1 MMFQIDNIFQPDL
14 WLRKG
19 MWLNME
25 EATQKILWGMLIEN
39 QLYKLLEFAKS
50 ETEREQLI
58 KNFSVENGIPIE
70 FIKDKISRINQVK
83 KKKKGD
89 DYPER

>member
-1 MMFQIDNIFQPDL
+1 
-14 WLRKG
+14 
-19 MWLNME
+19 ME

-50 ETEREQLI
+50 ESEREQLI

-70 FIKDKISRINQVK
+70 FIKDKISRINQVIK
-83 KKKKGD
+83 QKKGD

>member
-1 MMFQIDNIFQPDL
+1 MFQIDNIFQPDL

-70 FIKDKISRINQVK
+70 FIKDKIARINQVMK
-83 KKKKGD
+83 QKKGD
-89 DYPER
+89 DYLER

>member
-1 MMFQIDNIFQPDL
+1 
-14 WLRKG
+14 
-19 MWLNME
+19 ME

-58 KNFSVENGIPIE
+58 KNFSVENGIPIQ
-70 FIKDKISRINQVK
+70 FIKDKISRINQVMK
-83 KKKKGD
+83 QKKGD

>member
-1 MMFQIDNIFQPDL
+1 
-14 WLRKG
+14 
-19 MWLNME
+19 ME

-50 ETEREQLI
+50 ESEREQLI

-70 FIKDKISRINQVK
+70 FIKDKISRINQVMK
-83 KKKKGD
+83 QKKGD

>member
-1 MMFQIDNIFQPDL
+1 MFQIDNIFQPDL

-50 ETEREQLI
+50 ESEREQLI

-70 FIKDKISRINQVK
+70 FIKDKIARINQVMK
-83 KKKKGD
+83 QKKGD
-89 DYPER
+89 DYLER

>member
-1 MMFQIDNIFQPDL
+1 
-14 WLRKG
+14 
-19 MWLNME
+19 ME

-70 FIKDKISRINQVK
+70 FIKDKISRINQVMK
-83 KKKKGD
+83 QKKGD